1 MRKWIAKKFIVG
13 TLNKLLDVNKD
24 NVDKVKS
31 IVSTWIGRLEKILA
45 CLKSILDKLAD
56 NQLDSDELE
65 ESVSEIQG
73 VVKQW

>member
-1 MRKWIAKKFIVG
+1 MRKWIAKKFIVS

-65 ESVSEIQG
+65 DSVSEIQG

>member
-1 MRKWIAKKFIVG
+1 MRKWIAKKFIVS

-24 NVDKVKS
+24 NVEKVKS
-31 IVSTWIGRLEKILA
+31 IVSTWIGRLEKILS

-65 ESVSEIQG
+65 DSVSEIQG

>member
-1 MRKWIAKKFIVG
+1 MRKWIAKKFVVS

-24 NVDKVKS
+24 NVDKVKTT
-31 IVSTWIGRLEKILA
+31 VSTWVGRLEKILA

-65 ESVSEIQG
+65 DSVSEIQG

>member
-1 MRKWIAKKFIVG
+1 MRKWIAKKFIVS

-24 NVDKVKS
+24 NVEKVKS

-65 ESVSEIQG
+65 DSVSEIQG

>member
-1 MRKWIAKKFIVG
+1 MRKWICKKFIVG

-45 CLKSILDKLAD
+45 CLKSILGKLAD

-65 ESVSEIQG
+65 DSVSEIQG